1 MANTVEKA
9 QDRLIDA
16 VSEWSGTD
24 ARNIIDESSTSNQ
37 LDRLN
42 TIDKSHHTGMNITT
56 KQTLKKVMSGYY
68 KYNPATNIWT
78 DQSGSIVV
86 LPAEQKEAVGK
97 FLRTVQ
103 PDHPYGQLTAEHDPY
118 NVSRWNNPFQWAH
131 LDPRI
136 HSDIVDFNAQIGA
149 HRPFEEELKH
159 IRETMKKIKPEI
171 ERPNFN

>member
-1 MANTVEKA
+1 
-9 QDRLIDA
+9 
-16 VSEWSGTD
+16 
-24 ARNIIDESSTSNQ
+24 
-37 LDRLN
+37 
-42 TIDKSHHTGMNITT
+42 MNITT

-118 NVSRWNNPFQWAH
+118 NVSR
-131 LDPRI
+131 
-136 HSDIVDFNAQIGA
+136 
-149 HRPFEEELKH
+149 
-159 IRETMKKIKPEI
+159 
-171 ERPNFN
+171 